1 MAKYCSW
8 CGEPLEPGARYC
20 AECGARVLESVRVTG
35 KGDSDPMRGLDI
47 VGGNPIPA
55 SKTTKLDLGTL
66 EALKLRD
73 SLPGDDEPTHA
84 KPSLASASAAHFGG
98 AKTTSLEIPEVVEAP
113 EIIAVPEVGD
123 ACGPAAD
130 RGASGAFEK
139 VSNHDAE
146 ARSAATEQ
154 AGPADAADS
163 FNADEEVE
171 TEASSKASEVDV
183 TDATDASESEEACK
197 SEEALAD
204 EAIEVAEDDEPS
216 DALRAE
222 VAGGEVDAETLKD
235 DATAEGVVHG
245 ESGDASGEQPA
256 CGTDSERDHAEGEV
270 DAEADAAKVAEADAA
285 DPAEADAAEPAEAD
299 ASKPAPSSEGPSDA
313 APKPAAVFDF
323 DDEHEAVP
331 VIPREAQ
338 AAAAKPGPISFD
350 GTDTLVLPSDAQ
362 PKHFG
367 LDRPDLRERKRKRI
381 FIALCCVIAVL
392 VIAACVLAYVR
403 FGGQAGQESCPAT
416 GPKRSSRPR
425 RPPPRKARN
434 PETKADDD
442 AAKASAE
449 AEALAREQSTPT
461 EEQIFQTL
469 SSEYSAL
476 DGYSNRIVSCVDDF
490 NSWYIARDMNK
501 RQASQATAE
510 KVKSDLEAAKAEI
523 ENLKVSN
530 SSPYA
535 ADVANLIELYDC
547 QIGRIT
553 SLTDAWAV
561 SVQYEVPSEHQDE
574 ILAALSANYVSG
586 NNPYLERYDELYP
599 SSKPVLK

>member
-73 SLPGDDEPTHA
+73 NLPGDDEPTHA

-123 ACGPAAD
+123 VCGPAAD

-139 VSNHDAE
+139 VSDHGAE

-154 AGPADAADS
+154 AGSADAADS
-163 FNADEEVE
+163 FDADEEVE
-171 TEASSKASEVDV
+171 TEASSEASEVDAA
-183 TDATDASESEEACK
+183 DATDASESEEARK
-197 SEEALAD
+197 SEEALVD
-204 EAIEVAEDDEPS
+204 EAIEAAEDDEPS

-235 DATAEGVVHG
+235 DAAAEGVVHG
-245 ESGDASGEQPA
+245 ESDDASDEQPA

-270 DAEADAAKVAEADAA
+270 DAEADAA
-285 DPAEADAAEPAEAD
+285 EPAEAD
-299 ASKPAPSSEGPSDA
+299 ASKPAPSSGGPSDA

-392 VIAACVLAYVR
+392 VIAACVLVYVR
-403 FGGQAGQESCPAT
+403 FGGQAGQDASQRQSQTQQEAPAA
-416 GPKRSSRPR
+416 SSEEGE
-425 RPPPRKARN
+425 K

-535 ADVANLIELYDC
+535 TDAANLIELYDC

>member
-73 SLPGDDEPTHA
+73 NLPGDDEPTHA

-113 EIIAVPEVGD
+113 EIIAVPEVGG
-123 ACGPAAD
+123 ACGLAAD
-130 RGASGAFEK
+130 RDASGTFEN

-146 ARSAATEQ
+146 AHSAATGQ
-154 AGPADAADS
+154 AGSVDAADS
-163 FNADEEVE
+163 FDADEEVE
-171 TEASSKASEVDV
+171 TEASSEASEVDAA
-183 TDATDASESEEACK
+183 DATDASESEEACK

-235 DATAEGVVHG
+235 DAATEGVEHG
-245 ESGDASGEQPA
+245 ESDDASGEQPA
-256 CGTDSERDHAEGEV
+256 CDTASERDHVEGEV
-270 DAEADAAKVAEADAA
+270 D
-285 DPAEADAAEPAEAD
+285 AEADAAEPAEAD
-299 ASKPAPSSEGPSDA
+299 ASKPAPSSEEPSDA
-313 APKPAAVFDF
+313 VPKPAAVFDF

-338 AAAAKPGPISFD
+338 AAAAKSGPISFD

-362 PKHFG
+362 PKHYG
-367 LDRPDLRERKRKRI
+367 LDRPDLKARKRKRI

-403 FGGQAGQESCPAT
+403 FGGQAGQDASQQQPQTQREAPAA
-416 GPKRSSRPR
+416 SSEEGE
-425 RPPPRKARN
+425 K

-523 ENLKVSN
+523 ENLKVSS

-535 ADVANLIELYDC
+535 ADAANLIELYDC

-574 ILAALSANYVSG
+574 ILAALSANYVGG

>member
-73 SLPGDDEPTHA
+73 NLPGDDEPTHA

-98 AKTTSLEIPEVVEAP
+98 AKTTSLEIPEVVEAL

-130 RGASGAFEK
+130 RGASGAFEN
-139 VSNHDAE
+139 VSDHDAE
-146 ARSAATEQ
+146 ARSAAAGQ
-154 AGPADAADS
+154 AGSADAADS

-171 TEASSKASEVDV
+171 TEASSEASEVDA
-183 TDATDASESEEACK
+183 TDATDASEFEEACK

-216 DALRAE
+216 DVLRAE
-222 VAGGEVDAETLKD
+222 VAGGEADAETLED
-235 DATAEGVVHG
+235 DAAVEGVEHG
-245 ESGDASGEQPA
+245 ESDDASGEQPA

-285 DPAEADAAEPAEAD
+285 EPAEAD
-299 ASKPAPSSEGPSDA
+299 ASKPAPSSEGPSDV
-313 APKPAAVFDF
+313 APKPTAVFDF

-403 FGGQAGQESCPAT
+403 FGGQAGQGASQQQSQTQQEAPAA
-416 GPKRSSRPR
+416 SSEEGE
-425 RPPPRKARN
+425 K
-434 PETKADDD
+434 PETKAGDD
-442 AAKASAE
+442 AAKASAD

-535 ADVANLIELYDC
+535 ADAANLIELYDC

-574 ILAALSANYVSG
+574 ILAALSANYVGG

>member
-73 SLPGDDEPTHA
+73 NLPGDDEPAHA
-84 KPSLASASAAHFGG
+84 KPSLASAPAAHFDG

-123 ACGPAAD
+123 VCGPAAD

-139 VSNHDAE
+139 ASDHDAE
-146 ARSAATEQ
+146 ARFAATEQ
-154 AGPADAADS
+154 AGSADAADS
-163 FNADEEVE
+163 FDADEEVE
-171 TEASSKASEVDV
+171 TEASSEASEVDAA
-183 TDATDASESEEACK
+183 DATDASESEEACK

-222 VAGGEVDAETLKD
+222 VAGGEADAETLKD
-235 DATAEGVVHG
+235 DALSEGVVHG
-245 ESGDASGEQPA
+245 ESDDASGEQPA

-270 DAEADAAKVAEADAA
+270 DAEADAA
-285 DPAEADAAEPAEAD
+285 EPVDAD
-299 ASKPAPSSEGPSDA
+299 ASKPAPSSEEPSDA
-313 APKPAAVFDF
+313 APKPAVVFDF

-367 LDRPDLRERKRKRI
+367 LDRPDLKARKRKRI

-403 FGGQAGQESCPAT
+403 FGGQAGQDASQQQSQTQQEAPAA
-416 GPKRSSRPR
+416 SSEENE
-425 RPPPRKARN
+425 K

-449 AEALAREQSTPT
+449 ALAREQSTPS

-535 ADVANLIELYDC
+535 ADAANLIELYDC

-574 ILAALSANYVSG
+574 ILAALSANYVGG

>member
-73 SLPGDDEPTHA
+73 NLPGDDEPTHA

-146 ARSAATEQ
+146 ARSEATGQ
-154 AGPADAADS
+154 AGSADAADS
-163 FNADEEVE
+163 FDADEEVE
-171 TEASSKASEVDV
+171 TEASSEASEVDAA
-183 TDATDASESEEACK
+183 DATDVSESEEACK
-197 SEEALAD
+197 SEEALVD
-204 EAIEVAEDDEPS
+204 GAIEVAEDDEPS

-222 VAGGEVDAETLKD
+222 VAGGEADAETLKD
-235 DATAEGVVHG
+235 DAAAEGVVHG
-245 ESGDASGEQPA
+245 ESDDASGEQPA

-270 DAEADAAKVAEADAA
+270 DV
-285 DPAEADAAEPAEAD
+285 EADAAEPAEVD
-299 ASKPAPSSEGPSDA
+299 ASKPAPSSEESSDA
-313 APKPAAVFDF
+313 TPKPAAVFDF

-392 VIAACVLAYVR
+392 VIAACVLAYAR
-403 FGGQAGQESCPAT
+403 FGGQAGQDASQRQAQTQQQAPAA
-416 GPKRSSRPR
+416 SS
-425 RPPPRKARN
+425 KEN
-434 PETKADDD
+434 EKPETKADDD

-449 AEALAREQSTPT
+449 AEALAREQSTPS

-530 SSPYA
+530 GSPYA
-535 ADVANLIELYDC
+535 ADAANLIELYDC

-574 ILAALSANYVSG
+574 ILAALSAKYVGG

>member
-73 SLPGDDEPTHA
+73 NLPGDDEPTHA

-98 AKTTSLEIPEVVEAP
+98 AKTTSLGIPEVVEAP

-123 ACGPAAD
+123 VCVPAAD

-139 VSNHDAE
+139 VSDHDAE

-154 AGPADAADS
+154 AGSADAADS
-163 FNADEEVE
+163 FDADEEVE
-171 TEASSKASEVDV
+171 TEASSEASEVDA
-183 TDATDASESEEACK
+183 TDATDASESEEACE
-197 SEEALAD
+197 SEEAFAD

-216 DALRAE
+216 DVLRAE
-222 VAGGEVDAETLKD
+222 AAGGEADAETLKD
-235 DATAEGVVHG
+235 DAAAEGVEHG
-245 ESGDASGEQPA
+245 ESDDASGEQPA

-270 DAEADAAKVAEADAA
+270 DVEADAAKVAEADAA
-285 DPAEADAAEPAEAD
+285 EPAEVD
-299 ASKPAPSSEGPSDA
+299 ASKPAPSGEGPSDA

-381 FIALCCVIAVL
+381 FIALCCVIAAL
-392 VIAACVLAYVR
+392 VIAACALAYVR
-403 FGGQAGQESCPAT
+403 FGGQSGQESAQQQVQTQQQAPAA
-416 GPKRSSRPR
+416 SSEENE
-425 RPPPRKARN
+425 K

-535 ADVANLIELYDC
+535 ADAANLIELYDC

-574 ILAALSANYVSG
+574 ILAALSANYVGG

>member
-35 KGDSDPMRGLDI
+35 KGDSDTMRGLDI

-55 SKTTKLDLGTL
+55 SKTTKLDFGTL

-73 SLPGDDEPTHA
+73 NLPGDDEPTHA

-154 AGPADAADS
+154 AGSADAADS
-163 FNADEEVE
+163 FDADEEVE
-171 TEASSKASEVDV
+171 TEASSEVSEVYAI
-183 TDATDASESEEACK
+183 DATDASESEEACK
-197 SEEALAD
+197 SEEALVD

-222 VAGGEVDAETLKD
+222 AAGGEVDAETLRD
-235 DATAEGVVHG
+235 DAATEGVVHG
-245 ESGDASGEQPA
+245 ESDDASGERPA
-256 CGTDSERDHAEGEV
+256 CGTDSERGHAEGEV
-270 DAEADAAKVAEADAA
+270 DVEADAAKV
-285 DPAEADAAEPAEAD
+285 AEADAAEPAEAD

-403 FGGQAGQESCPAT
+403 FGGQAGQDASQWQSQTQQEAPAA
-416 GPKRSSRPR
+416 SSEEGE
-425 RPPPRKARN
+425 KS
-434 PETKADDD
+434 ETKAGDD
-442 AAKASAE
+442 AANASAE

-535 ADVANLIELYDC
+535 ADAANLIELYDC

-574 ILAALSANYVSG
+574 ILAALSANYVGG

>member
-84 KPSLASASAAHFGG
+84 KPSLTSASAAHFGG

-123 ACGPAAD
+123 VCGPAVD

-139 VSNHDAE
+139 ASDHGAE

-154 AGPADAADS
+154 AGSADAADS
-163 FNADEEVE
+163 FDADEEVE

-197 SEEALAD
+197 SEEALVD

-216 DALRAE
+216 DALRTEA
-222 VAGGEVDAETLKD
+222 AGGEVDAETLKD
-235 DATAEGVVHG
+235 DAATEGVVHG
-245 ESGDASGEQPA
+245 ESDDASGEQPA
-256 CGTDSERDHAEGEV
+256 CGIDSERDHAEGEV
-270 DAEADAAKVAEADAA
+270 DV
-285 DPAEADAAEPAEAD
+285 EADAAEPAEAA

-367 LDRPDLRERKRKRI
+367 LDRPDLKARKRKRI

-403 FGGQAGQESCPAT
+403 FGGQASQDASQQQPQTQQETPAA
-416 GPKRSSRPR
+416 SSEEGE
-425 RPPPRKARN
+425 K
-434 PETKADDD
+434 PETKAGDE

-523 ENLKVSN
+523 ENLKVSS

-535 ADVANLIELYDC
+535 ADAANLIELYDC

>member
-35 KGDSDPMRGLDI
+35 KGDGDPMRGLDI

-139 VSNHDAE
+139 VSDHDAE

-154 AGPADAADS
+154 AGSADAADS
-163 FNADEEVE
+163 FDADEEVE
-171 TEASSKASEVDV
+171 TEASSEASEVDA

-222 VAGGEVDAETLKD
+222 VAGGEADAETLKD
-235 DATAEGVVHG
+235 DALNEGVEHG
-245 ESGDASGEQPA
+245 ESDDASGEQPA

-270 DAEADAAKVAEADAA
+270 DAEADAA
-285 DPAEADAAEPAEAD
+285 EPAEVD
-299 ASKPAPSSEGPSDA
+299 ASKPAPSSEEPSDA

-381 FIALCCVIAVL
+381 FIALCCVIAAL
-392 VIAACVLAYVR
+392 VIAACVLVYVR
-403 FGGQAGQESCPAT
+403 FGGQAGQDASQQQSQTQQEAPAA
-416 GPKRSSRPR
+416 SSEEGE
-425 RPPPRKARN
+425 KS
-434 PETKADDD
+434 ETKADDD

-449 AEALAREQSTPT
+449 AEALAREQSTPS

-523 ENLKVSN
+523 ESLKVSN

-535 ADVANLIELYDC
+535 TDAANLIELYDC

-574 ILAALSANYVSG
+574 ILAALSANYVGG

>member
-73 SLPGDDEPTHA
+73 NLPGDDEPAHA

-130 RGASGAFEK
+130 RGASGAFEN
-139 VSNHDAE
+139 VSDHDAE
-146 ARSAATEQ
+146 ARSAATGQ
-154 AGPADAADS
+154 AGSADAADS
-163 FNADEEVE
+163 FDADEEVE
-171 TEASSKASEVDV
+171 TEASSEASEVDAA
-183 TDATDASESEEACK
+183 DAIDAPESEEVCK

-204 EAIEVAEDDEPS
+204 GAIEVAEDDESS

-222 VAGGEVDAETLKD
+222 VAGGEADAETLKD
-235 DATAEGVVHG
+235 DALTEGVEHG
-245 ESGDASGEQPA
+245 ESDDASGEQPA

-270 DAEADAAKVAEADAA
+270 DAEADAA
-285 DPAEADAAEPAEAD
+285 EPAEAD
-299 ASKPAPSSEGPSDA
+299 ASKPAPSSEEPSDA
-313 APKPAAVFDF
+313 APKPVAVFDF

-350 GTDTLVLPSDAQ
+350 GTDTLVLPSDVQ

-367 LDRPDLRERKRKRI
+367 LDRPDLKARKRKRI

-403 FGGQAGQESCPAT
+403 FGGQAGQDASQQQPQTQQQAPAA
-416 GPKRSSRPR
+416 SSEENE
-425 RPPPRKARN
+425 K
-434 PETKADDD
+434 PETKAGDD

-535 ADVANLIELYDC
+535 ADAANLIELYDC

-574 ILAALSANYVSG
+574 ILAALSANYVGG

-599 SSKPVLK
+599 SSRPVLK

>member
-55 SKTTKLDLGTL
+55 SKTTKLDLGIL

-73 SLPGDDEPTHA
+73 NLPGDDEPTHA

-98 AKTTSLEIPEVVEAP
+98 AKMTSLEIPEVVEAP
-113 EIIAVPEVGD
+113 EIIAVPEVGG
-123 ACGPAAD
+123 ACGLAAD
-130 RGASGAFEK
+130 RDASGTFEN
-139 VSNHDAE
+139 VSDHDAE
-146 ARSAATEQ
+146 ARSAATGQ
-154 AGPADAADS
+154 AGSVDAADS
-163 FNADEEVE
+163 FDADEEVE
-171 TEASSKASEVDV
+171 TEASSEASDVDAA
-183 TDATDASESEEACK
+183 DATDASESEEACK

-235 DATAEGVVHG
+235 DAATEGVEHG
-245 ESGDASGEQPA
+245 ESDDASGEQPA
-256 CGTDSERDHAEGEV
+256 CDTDSERDHVEGEV
-270 DAEADAAKVAEADAA
+270 D
-285 DPAEADAAEPAEAD
+285 AEADAAEPAEAD
-299 ASKPAPSSEGPSDA
+299 ASKPAPSSEEPSDA
-313 APKPAAVFDF
+313 APKPVAVFDF

-403 FGGQAGQESCPAT
+403 FGGQAGQDASQQQPQTQQEAPAA
-416 GPKRSSRPR
+416 SSEEGE
-425 RPPPRKARN
+425 K

-523 ENLKVSN
+523 ENLKVSS

-535 ADVANLIELYDC
+535 ADAANLIELYDC

-574 ILAALSANYVSG
+574 ILAALSANYVGG

>member
-73 SLPGDDEPTHA
+73 NLPGDDEPTHA
-84 KPSLASASAAHFGG
+84 EPSLASASAAHFGG

-123 ACGPAAD
+123 VCGPAAD

-139 VSNHDAE
+139 VSDRDAE

-154 AGPADAADS
+154 AGSADAADS
-163 FNADEEVE
+163 FDADEEVE
-171 TEASSKASEVDV
+171 TEASSEVSEVDAA
-183 TDATDASESEEACK
+183 DATDASESEEACK

-216 DALRAE
+216 DALRVE
-222 VAGGEVDAETLKD
+222 VAGGEADAETLKD
-235 DATAEGVVHG
+235 DATAEGVEHG
-245 ESGDASGEQPA
+245 ESDDASGEQPA
-256 CGTDSERDHAEGEV
+256 CGTDYERDHAEGEV
-270 DAEADAAKVAEADAA
+270 D
-285 DPAEADAAEPAEAD
+285 AEADAAEPAEAD

-381 FIALCCVIAVL
+381 FIALCCVIAIL

-403 FGGQAGQESCPAT
+403 FGGQAGQDASQRQSQTQQQAPAA
-416 GPKRSSRPR
+416 SSEENE
-425 RPPPRKARN
+425 K
-434 PETKADDD
+434 PETKAGDD

-535 ADVANLIELYDC
+535 ADAANLIELYDC

-586 NNPYLERYDELYP
+586 NNPYLERYDELYS

>member
-139 VSNHDAE
+139 VSDHDAE
-146 ARSAATEQ
+146 ARFAATEQ
-154 AGPADAADS
+154 AGSADAADS
-163 FNADEEVE
+163 FDADEEVE
-171 TEASSKASEVDV
+171 TEASSEASEVDA
-183 TDATDASESEEACK
+183 TDATDASEFEEACK

-216 DALRAE
+216 DVLRAE
-222 VAGGEVDAETLKD
+222 VAGGEADAETLED
-235 DATAEGVVHG
+235 DAAVEGVEHG
-245 ESGDASGEQPA
+245 ESDDASGEQPA

-285 DPAEADAAEPAEAD
+285 EPAEAN
-299 ASKPAPSSEGPSDA
+299 ASKSAPSSEEPSDA

-331 VIPREAQ
+331 VIPRDAQ

-381 FIALCCVIAVL
+381 FIALCCVITVL

-403 FGGQAGQESCPAT
+403 FGGQAGQDASQQQSQTQQEAPAA
-416 GPKRSSRPR
+416 SSEENEKPEI
-425 RPPPRKARN
+425 KAG
-434 PETKADDD
+434 DD
-442 AAKASAE
+442 AAKAS

-535 ADVANLIELYDC
+535 ADAANLIELYDC

-574 ILAALSANYVSG
+574 ILAALSANYVGG

>member
-73 SLPGDDEPTHA
+73 NLPGDDEPTHA

-139 VSNHDAE
+139 VSDHDAE
-146 ARSAATEQ
+146 ARFAATEQ
-154 AGPADAADS
+154 AGSADAADS
-163 FNADEEVE
+163 FDADEEVE
-171 TEASSKASEVDV
+171 TEASSEVSEVDAA
-183 TDATDASESEEACK
+183 DATDAPESEEACK
-197 SEEALAD
+197 SKEALAD

-222 VAGGEVDAETLKD
+222 VAGGEADAETLKD
-235 DATAEGVVHG
+235 DAAAESVVHG
-245 ESGDASGEQPA
+245 ESDDASGEQPA
-256 CGTDSERDHAEGEV
+256 CGTDSERDHAEDEV
-270 DAEADAAKVAEADAA
+270 D
-285 DPAEADAAEPAEAD
+285 AEADAAEPAEAD
-299 ASKPAPSSEGPSDA
+299 ASKPAPSSEGPSDV
-313 APKPAAVFDF
+313 APKPAAVFNF

-331 VIPREAQ
+331 VIPRDAQ

-381 FIALCCVIAVL
+381 FIVLCCVIAVL

-403 FGGQAGQESCPAT
+403 FGGQAGQNASQQQSQTLHEAPAA
-416 GPKRSSRPR
+416 SSSEENE
-425 RPPPRKARN
+425 K

-535 ADVANLIELYDC
+535 ADAANLIELYDC

-574 ILAALSANYVSG
+574 ILAALSANYVGG

>member
-73 SLPGDDEPTHA
+73 NLPGDDEPTHA

-113 EIIAVPEVGD
+113 EIIAVPEVGG

-130 RGASGAFEK
+130 RGASGAFEN
-139 VSNHDAE
+139 VSGHDAE

-154 AGPADAADS
+154 AGSADAADS
-163 FNADEEVE
+163 FDADEGVE
-171 TEASSKASEVDV
+171 TEASSEVSEVDAA
-183 TDATDASESEEACK
+183 DAIDVSESEEARK
-197 SEEALAD
+197 PEEALAD

-222 VAGGEVDAETLKD
+222 VAGGEADVEMLKGDA
-235 DATAEGVVHG
+235 AAEGVEPA
-245 ESGDASGEQPA
+245 ESGDASDEQPA
-256 CGTDSERDHAEGEV
+256 CGTDSECDYTEGEV
-270 DAEADAAKVAEADAA
+270 DAEADAAE
-285 DPAEADAAEPAEAD
+285 PAEAVAEAD
-299 ASKPAPSSEGPSDA
+299 ASKPAPSSEEPSNA

-338 AAAAKPGPISFD
+338 AAAAKPAPISFD

-403 FGGQAGQESCPAT
+403 FGGQAGQDASQQQSQTQQEAPAA
-416 GPKRSSRPR
+416 SSEENE
-425 RPPPRKARN
+425 K

-535 ADVANLIELYDC
+535 ADAANLIELYDC

-574 ILAALSANYVSG
+574 ILAALSANYVGG
-586 NNPYLERYDELYP
+586 NNPYIERYDELYP

>member
-73 SLPGDDEPTHA
+73 NLPGDDEPAHA

-139 VSNHDAE
+139 VSDHDAE

-154 AGPADAADS
+154 AGSADAADS
-163 FNADEEVE
+163 FDADEEVE
-171 TEASSKASEVDV
+171 TEASFEASEVDAA
-183 TDATDASESEEACK
+183 DATDASEFEEACK

-216 DALRAE
+216 DTLRAE
-222 VAGGEVDAETLKD
+222 VAGGEADAETLKD
-235 DATAEGVVHG
+235 DALNEGVEHG
-245 ESGDASGEQPA
+245 ESDDASGEQPA
-256 CGTDSERDHAEGEV
+256 CGTDSERDHTEGEV
-270 DAEADAAKVAEADAA
+270 DV
-285 DPAEADAAEPAEAD
+285 EADAAEPAEAD

-367 LDRPDLRERKRKRI
+367 LDRPDLKARKRKRI

-403 FGGQAGQESCPAT
+403 FGGQAGQGASQQQSQTQQEAPAA
-416 GPKRSSRPR
+416 SSEEGE
-425 RPPPRKARN
+425 K
-434 PETKADDD
+434 PETKAGDD

-523 ENLKVSN
+523 ENLKVSSN
-530 SSPYA
+530 SPYA
-535 ADVANLIELYDC
+535 ADAANLIELYDC

-574 ILAALSANYVSG
+574 ILAALSANYVGG

>member
-55 SKTTKLDLGTL
+55 SKTTKLDFGTL

-73 SLPGDDEPTHA
+73 NLPGDDEPTHA

-154 AGPADAADS
+154 AGSADAADS
-163 FNADEEVE
+163 FDADEEVE
-171 TEASSKASEVDV
+171 TEASSEVSEVYAI
-183 TDATDASESEEACK
+183 DATDASESEEACK
-197 SEEALAD
+197 SEEALVD

-222 VAGGEVDAETLKD
+222 AVGGEVDAETLKD
-235 DATAEGVVHG
+235 DAATEGVVHG
-245 ESGDASGEQPA
+245 ESDDASGEQPA

-270 DAEADAAKVAEADAA
+270 D
-285 DPAEADAAEPAEAD
+285 AEADAAEPAEAD

-331 VIPREAQ
+331 VIPRDAQ

-392 VIAACVLAYVR
+392 VIVACVLAYVR
-403 FGGQAGQESCPAT
+403 FGGQAGQDASQWQSQTQQEAPAA
-416 GPKRSSRPR
+416 SSEEGD
-425 RPPPRKARN
+425 KS
-434 PETKADDD
+434 ETKADDD

-449 AEALAREQSTPT
+449 AEALAREKSTPT

-535 ADVANLIELYDC
+535 ADAANLIELYDC

>member
-20 AECGARVLESVRVTG
+20 AECGARVLESARVTG

-154 AGPADAADS
+154 AGSADAADS
-163 FNADEEVE
+163 FDADEEVE
-171 TEASSKASEVDV
+171 TEASSETSEVDA
-183 TDATDASESEEACK
+183 TDATDASESEEACE

-222 VAGGEVDAETLKD
+222 AAGGEADAETLKD
-235 DATAEGVVHG
+235 DAAAESVVHG
-245 ESGDASGEQPA
+245 ESDDASGEQPA
-256 CGTDSERDHAEGEV
+256 CGTDSECDHAEGEV

-285 DPAEADAAEPAEAD
+285 EPAEAD
-299 ASKPAPSSEGPSDA
+299 ASKPAPSSEEPSDA
-313 APKPAAVFDF
+313 APKPAAIFDF

-403 FGGQAGQESCPAT
+403 FGGQAGQGASQQQSQTQQEAPAA
-416 GPKRSSRPR
+416 SSEEGE
-425 RPPPRKARN
+425 K
-434 PETKADDD
+434 PETKAGDD
-442 AAKASAE
+442 AAKTSAE

-535 ADVANLIELYDC
+535 ADAANLIELYDC

-574 ILAALSANYVSG
+574 ILAALSANYVGG

>member
-73 SLPGDDEPTHA
+73 SLPGDDEPAHA

-139 VSNHDAE
+139 VSDHDAE

-154 AGPADAADS
+154 AGSADAADS
-163 FNADEEVE
+163 FDADEEVE
-171 TEASSKASEVDV
+171 IEASSEASEVDAA
-183 TDATDASESEEACK
+183 DATDASESEEACK

-222 VAGGEVDAETLKD
+222 AAGGEVDAETLKD
-235 DATAEGVVHG
+235 DAATEGVVHG
-245 ESGDASGEQPA
+245 ESDDASGEQPA

-285 DPAEADAAEPAEAD
+285 EPAEAD
-299 ASKPAPSSEGPSDA
+299 ASKPAPSSEEPSDA
-313 APKPAAVFDF
+313 VPKPAAVFDF

-403 FGGQAGQESCPAT
+403 FGGQAGQESAQQQVQTQQQAPAA
-416 GPKRSSRPR
+416 SSEENE
-425 RPPPRKARN
+425 K
-434 PETKADDD
+434 PETKAGDD

-510 KVKSDLEAAKAEI
+510 KVKSDLEAAKVEI

-535 ADVANLIELYDC
+535 ADAANLIELYDC

>member
-73 SLPGDDEPTHA
+73 NMPGDDDPTHA
-84 KPSLASASAAHFGG
+84 KPSLASASVAHFGG

-123 ACGPAAD
+123 VSAPAVD
-130 RGASGAFEK
+130 RGGSSAFEN
-139 VSNHDAE
+139 VCAHDAE
-146 ARSAATEQ
+146 ARSAAAAEQ
-154 AGPADAADS
+154 AGSADAANASDVDGGTATEVSSEAPEADAADVLD
-163 FNADEEVE
+163 AAEAIEAEE
-171 TEASSKASEVDV
+171 AH
-183 TDATDASESEEACK
+183 ESEG
-197 SEEALAD
+197 SLAD
-204 EAIEVAEDDEPS
+204 ETVANAEDNDLSGAFNAESAGDGADVETPEGDAAVEEAEPVGS
-216 DALRAE
+216 D
-222 VAGGEVDAETLKD
+222 
-235 DATAEGVVHG
+235 
-245 ESGDASGEQPA
+245 DASGEQPA
-256 CGTDSERDHAEGEV
+256 RGTDSECDHAEGEV
-270 DAEADAAKVAEADAA
+270 DAEV
-285 DPAEADAAEPAEAD
+285 DAAEPVEAEGDVD
-299 ASKPAPSSEGPSDA
+299 ASKPASSGEELSGTT
-313 APKPAAVFDF
+313 PKPTAVFDF

-403 FGGQAGQESCPAT
+403 FGGQAGQDASQQQPQTQQEAPAA
-416 GPKRSSRPR
+416 SSEEGE
-425 RPPPRKARN
+425 K

-523 ENLKVSN
+523 ENLKVSS

-535 ADVANLIELYDC
+535 ADAANLIELYDC

-574 ILAALSANYVSG
+574 ILAALSANYVGG

>member
-73 SLPGDDEPTHA
+73 SLPGDDEPTQA
-84 KPSLASASAAHFGG
+84 KPSAASAVAAHFGG

-123 ACGPAAD
+123 ACGLTAD
-130 RGASGAFEK
+130 CDVSDAFKGASVHG
-139 VSNHDAE
+139 AE
-146 ARSAATEQ
+146 AHSAAAEQ
-154 AGPADAADS
+154 AGSADAADAS
-163 FNADEEVE
+163 DADEEVE
-171 TEASSKASEVDV
+171 TVASSEALENDAA
-183 TDATDASESEEACK
+183 DATCASESEEACK
-197 SEEALAD
+197 SEEALAA
-204 EAIEVAEDDEPS
+204 EAIEAAEGYEPS
-216 DALRAE
+216 DAGDAE
-222 VAGGEVDAETLKD
+222 AAGGKADVETPSDAAAEDAEP
-235 DATAEGVVHG
+235 AE
-245 ESGDASGEQPA
+245 SDDASGAQPA
-256 CGTDSERDHAEGEV
+256 CDADSECDDAEGEV
-270 DAEADAAKVAEADAA
+270 GAEVDGAKLAEADAEAGASEFT
-285 DPAEADAAEPAEAD
+285 PAGEE
-299 ASKPAPSSEGPSDA
+299 PSSA

-323 DDEHEAVP
+323 DDEHEVVP

-367 LDRPDLRERKRKRI
+367 LDRPDLKERKRKRI
-381 FIALCCVIAVL
+381 FIVLCCVIAVL

-403 FGGQAGQESCPAT
+403 FGRQTGQGGDQQQPQAQQQAPAASSEESE
-416 GPKRSSRPR
+416 K
-425 RPPPRKARN
+425 
-434 PETKADDD
+434 PEAKTDDE

-476 DGYSNRIVSCVDDF
+476 DSYSNRIVSCVDDF

-523 ENLKVSN
+523 ESLKISN

-535 ADVANLIELYDC
+535 TDAANLIELYDC

-574 ILAALSANYVSG
+574 ILAALSANYVGG

>member
-73 SLPGDDEPTHA
+73 SLPGDDEPTQA
-84 KPSLASASAAHFGG
+84 KPSAASAAAAHFGG
-98 AKTTSLEIPEVVEAP
+98 AKTTSLEIPEIVEAP
-113 EIIAVPEVGD
+113 EIIAVPEVED
-123 ACGPAAD
+123 ACGLAAD
-130 RGASGAFEK
+130 RGASGAFK
-139 VSNHDAE
+139 GASAHGAE
-146 ARSAATEQ
+146 AHSASAEQ
-154 AGPADAADS
+154 ADFADVADAAE
-163 FNADEEVE
+163 ADEEVE
-171 TEASSKASEVDV
+171 TEAPSEALEN
-183 TDATDASESEEACK
+183 DAADAIDASESEGACK
-197 SEEALAD
+197 SEEALAA
-204 EAIEVAEDDEPS
+204 EAIEAVEGDDPS
-216 DALRAE
+216 DAGDAE
-222 VAGGEVDAETLKD
+222 AAGGEAGAETPKVDAAAEGAEPVESD
-235 DATAEGVVHG
+235 DAFGG
-245 ESGDASGEQPA
+245 QPA
-256 CGTDSERDHAEGEV
+256 RDADSECDDAEGEA
-270 DAEADAAKVAEADAA
+270 DTEADGAKLAEAE
-285 DPAEADAAEPAEAD
+285 AEAD
-299 ASKPAPSSEGPSDA
+299 ASESAPSGEEPSNA

-367 LDRPDLRERKRKRI
+367 LDRPDLQERKRKCI

-403 FGGQAGQESCPAT
+403 FGGQTGQEGDQQQPQAQQQAPAA
-416 GPKRSSRPR
+416 SSEESE
-425 RPPPRKARN
+425 K
-434 PETKADDD
+434 PEAKADDET
-442 AAKASAE
+442 AKASAE

-510 KVKSDLEAAKAEI
+510 KVKSDLEAAKVEI
-523 ENLKVSN
+523 ESLKISS

-535 ADVANLIELYDC
+535 TDAANLIELYDC

-574 ILAALSANYVSG
+574 ILAALSANYVGG

>member
-73 SLPGDDEPTHA
+73 SLPGDDEPTQA
-84 KPSLASASAAHFGG
+84 KSSAASAAAAHFGG

-123 ACGPAAD
+123 ACGLAAD
-130 RGASGAFEK
+130 CGVSGAFK
-139 VSNHDAE
+139 GVSAHGTE
-146 ARSAATEQ
+146 VHSAAAEQ
-154 AGPADAADS
+154 AGSADAVDAS
-163 FNADEEVE
+163 EADEEVE
-171 TEASSKASEVDV
+171 TEASSEALENDAA
-183 TDATDASESEEACK
+183 DATDASEPEEACK
-197 SEEALAD
+197 SEEALAA
-204 EAIEVAEDDEPS
+204 EAIEAAEGDEPS
-216 DALRAE
+216 DAGDAE
-222 VAGGEVDAETLKD
+222 AAGGEAGAETPKG
-235 DATAEGVVHG
+235 DAAAEGA
-245 ESGDASGEQPA
+245 ESAESDDASGGQPA
-256 CGTDSERDHAEGEV
+256 RGTDSERDDAEGEA
-270 DAEADAAKVAEADAA
+270 DTEADGAKLAEAEAKAY
-285 DPAEADAAEPAEAD
+285 AD
-299 ASKPAPSSEGPSDA
+299 ASESAPAGEEPSNA

-367 LDRPDLRERKRKRI
+367 LDRPDLQERKRKRI

-403 FGGQAGQESCPAT
+403 FGGQTGQEGAQQQPQAQQQAPAA
-416 GPKRSSRPR
+416 SSEESE
-425 RPPPRKARN
+425 K
-434 PETKADDD
+434 PEAKADDE

-523 ENLKVSN
+523 ESLKISN

-535 ADVANLIELYDC
+535 TDAANLIELYDC

-574 ILAALSANYVSG
+574 ILAALSANYVGG

>member
-35 KGDSDPMRGLDI
+35 KGDGDPMRGLDI

-139 VSNHDAE
+139 VSDHDAE
-146 ARSAATEQ
+146 ARFAATEQ
-154 AGPADAADS
+154 AGSADAADS
-163 FNADEEVE
+163 FDADEEVE
-171 TEASSKASEVDV
+171 TEASSEASEVDA

-222 VAGGEVDAETLKD
+222 VAGGEADAETLKD
-235 DATAEGVVHG
+235 DALNEGVEHG
-245 ESGDASGEQPA
+245 ESDDASGEQPA
-256 CGTDSERDHAEGEV
+256 CGTDSERDHTEGEV
-270 DAEADAAKVAEADAA
+270 DV
-285 DPAEADAAEPAEAD
+285 EADAAEPAEAD
-299 ASKPAPSSEGPSDA
+299 ASKPVPSSEGSSDA

-403 FGGQAGQESCPAT
+403 FGGQAGQDASQQQSQTQQEAPAA
-416 GPKRSSRPR
+416 SSEEGE
-425 RPPPRKARN
+425 KS
-434 PETKADDD
+434 ETKADDD

-449 AEALAREQSTPT
+449 AEALAREQSTPS

-523 ENLKVSN
+523 ESLKVSN

-535 ADVANLIELYDC
+535 ADAANLIELYDC

-574 ILAALSANYVSG
+574 ILAALSANYVGG

>member
-113 EIIAVPEVGD
+113 EIIAVPEVGG

-130 RGASGAFEK
+130 RGASGAFEN
-139 VSNHDAE
+139 VSGHDAE

-154 AGPADAADS
+154 AGSADAAELID
-163 FNADEEVE
+163 ADEEVE
-171 TEASSKASEVDV
+171 TEASSEVSEVDAA
-183 TDATDASESEEACK
+183 DAIDASESEEARK
-197 SEEALAD
+197 PEEALAG

-222 VAGGEVDAETLKD
+222 VAGGEADAETLKD
-235 DATAEGVVHG
+235 DAAAEGVEHG
-245 ESGDASGEQPA
+245 ESDDASGEQPA
-256 CGTDSERDHAEGEV
+256 CGTDSECDHAEGEV
-270 DAEADAAKVAEADAA
+270 DAEADAAE
-285 DPAEADAAEPAEAD
+285 PAEADAEAD
-299 ASKPAPSSEGPSDA
+299 ASKPAPSSEEPSDA

-338 AAAAKPGPISFD
+338 AAGAKPGPISFD

-367 LDRPDLRERKRKRI
+367 LDRPDLRERKRKCI

-403 FGGQAGQESCPAT
+403 FGGQAGQDASQRQPQTQQEAPAA
-416 GPKRSSRPR
+416 SSEEGE
-425 RPPPRKARN
+425 K
-434 PETKADDD
+434 PETKVDDD

-535 ADVANLIELYDC
+535 ADAANLIELYDC

-574 ILAALSANYVSG
+574 ILAALSANYVGG
-586 NNPYLERYDELYP
+586 NNPYIERYDELYP

>member
-139 VSNHDAE
+139 VNDHDAE

-154 AGPADAADS
+154 AGSADAADS
-163 FNADEEVE
+163 FDADEEVE
-171 TEASSKASEVDV
+171 TEASFEASEVDAA
-183 TDATDASESEEACK
+183 DATDASEFEEACK

-222 VAGGEVDAETLKD
+222 VAGGEADMETLKD
-235 DATAEGVVHG
+235 DAAVEGVEHG
-245 ESGDASGEQPA
+245 ESDDASGEQSA

-285 DPAEADAAEPAEAD
+285 EPAEAD
-299 ASKPAPSSEGPSDA
+299 ASKPAPSSEEPSDA

-331 VIPREAQ
+331 VIPRDAQ

-367 LDRPDLRERKRKRI
+367 LDRPDLKERKRKRI

-403 FGGQAGQESCPAT
+403 FGGQAGQGASQQQSQTQQEASAA
-416 GPKRSSRPR
+416 SSEEGE
-425 RPPPRKARN
+425 K
-434 PETKADDD
+434 PETKAGDD

-530 SSPYA
+530 NSPYA
-535 ADVANLIELYDC
+535 ADAANLIELYDC

-574 ILAALSANYVSG
+574 ILAALSANYVGG

>member
-123 ACGPAAD
+123 ACGPVAD

-139 VSNHDAE
+139 VSDHDAE

-154 AGPADAADS
+154 AGSADAADS
-163 FNADEEVE
+163 FDADEEVE

-183 TDATDASESEEACK
+183 TDATDTSEPEEACK

-222 VAGGEVDAETLKD
+222 AAGGEVDAETLKD
-235 DATAEGVVHG
+235 DAATESVVHG
-245 ESGDASGEQPA
+245 ESDDASGEQPA

-270 DAEADAAKVAEADAA
+270 DV
-285 DPAEADAAEPAEAD
+285 EADAAEPAEAD

-403 FGGQAGQESCPAT
+403 FGGQAGQDASQQQSQTQQEAPAA
-416 GPKRSSRPR
+416 SS
-425 RPPPRKARN
+425 KEGEKS
-434 PETKADDD
+434 ETKADDD

-449 AEALAREQSTPT
+449 AEALAREKSTPT

-535 ADVANLIELYDC
+535 TDAANLIELYDC

>member
-73 SLPGDDEPTHA
+73 NLPGDDEPTHA

-139 VSNHDAE
+139 VSDHDAE

-154 AGPADAADS
+154 AGSADAADS
-163 FNADEEVE
+163 FDADEEVE
-171 TEASSKASEVDV
+171 TEASSEASEVDA
-183 TDATDASESEEACK
+183 TDATDASESEEACE
-197 SEEALAD
+197 SEEAFAD

-216 DALRAE
+216 DALRVE
-222 VAGGEVDAETLKD
+222 VAGGEADAETLKD
-235 DATAEGVVHG
+235 DALNEGVVHG
-245 ESGDASGEQPA
+245 ESDDASGEQPA
-256 CGTDSERDHAEGEV
+256 CGTDSERDHVEGEV
-270 DAEADAAKVAEADAA
+270 D
-285 DPAEADAAEPAEAD
+285 AEADAAEPAEAD
-299 ASKPAPSSEGPSDA
+299 ASKPASSSEEPSDA

-392 VIAACVLAYVR
+392 VIAACVLAYAR
-403 FGGQAGQESCPAT
+403 FGGQAGQDASQQQSQTQQEAPAA
-416 GPKRSSRPR
+416 SSEEGE
-425 RPPPRKARN
+425 K
-434 PETKADDD
+434 PETKAGDD

-523 ENLKVSN
+523 ESLKVSN
-530 SSPYA
+530 NSPYA
-535 ADVANLIELYDC
+535 ADAANLIELYDC

-574 ILAALSANYVSG
+574 ILAALSANYVGG

>member
-73 SLPGDDEPTHA
+73 NLPGDDEPTHA
-84 KPSLASASAAHFGG
+84 KPSLASASEAHFGG

-123 ACGPAAD
+123 VCGPAAD

-139 VSNHDAE
+139 VSDHDAE
-146 ARSAATEQ
+146 ARSAATGQ
-154 AGPADAADS
+154 AGSADAADS

-171 TEASSKASEVDV
+171 TEASSEASEVDAA
-183 TDATDASESEEACK
+183 DAIDAPESEEVCK

-204 EAIEVAEDDEPS
+204 EAIEVAEDNEPS

-222 VAGGEVDAETLKD
+222 VAGGEADAETLKD
-235 DATAEGVVHG
+235 DAAAEGVEHG
-245 ESGDASGEQPA
+245 ESDDASGEQPA

-270 DAEADAAKVAEADAA
+270 DAEADAA
-285 DPAEADAAEPAEAD
+285 EPAEAD
-299 ASKPAPSSEGPSDA
+299 ASKPAPSSEGSSDA

-367 LDRPDLRERKRKRI
+367 LDRPDLRGRKRKRI
-381 FIALCCVIAVL
+381 FIALCCVIAIL

-403 FGGQAGQESCPAT
+403 FGGQAGQDASQQQSQTQQEAPAA
-416 GPKRSSRPR
+416 SSEENE
-425 RPPPRKARN
+425 K
-434 PETKADDD
+434 PETKAGDD

-449 AEALAREQSTPT
+449 AEALVREQSTPT

-535 ADVANLIELYDC
+535 ADAANLIELYDC
-547 QIGRIT
+547 RIGRIT

-574 ILAALSANYVSG
+574 ILAALSANYVGG

>member
-73 SLPGDDEPTHA
+73 NLPGDDEPAHA

-98 AKTTSLEIPEVVEAP
+98 AKTTSLEIPEV
-113 EIIAVPEVGD
+113 IAVPEVGD

-130 RGASGAFEK
+130 RGASGAFEN
-139 VSNHDAE
+139 VSDHDAE
-146 ARSAATEQ
+146 ARSAATGQ
-154 AGPADAADS
+154 AGSADAADS

-171 TEASSKASEVDV
+171 TEASFGVSEIDV
-183 TDATDASESEEACK
+183 ADATDVSESEEARK

-216 DALRAE
+216 DALLAE
-222 VAGGEVDAETLKD
+222 VAGGEADAETLKD
-235 DATAEGVVHG
+235 DALTEGVEHG
-245 ESGDASGEQPA
+245 ESDDASGEQPA

-270 DAEADAAKVAEADAA
+270 DAEADAA
-285 DPAEADAAEPAEAD
+285 EPAEAD
-299 ASKPAPSSEGPSDA
+299 ASKPAPSSKEPSDA

-381 FIALCCVIAVL
+381 FIALCCLIAVL

-403 FGGQAGQESCPAT
+403 FGGQAGQDASQQQPQTQQEAPAA
-416 GPKRSSRPR
+416 SSEENE
-425 RPPPRKARN
+425 K
-434 PETKADDD
+434 PETKAGDD

-535 ADVANLIELYDC
+535 ADAANLIELYDC

-574 ILAALSANYVSG
+574 ILAALSANYVGG

>member
-73 SLPGDDEPTHA
+73 NLPGDDEPTHA
-84 KPSLASASAAHFGG
+84 EPSLASASAAHFGG

-123 ACGPAAD
+123 VCGPAVD

-139 VSNHDAE
+139 VSDHDAE

-154 AGPADAADS
+154 AGSADAADS
-163 FNADEEVE
+163 FDADEEVE

-183 TDATDASESEEACK
+183 TDATDAPESEETCK
-197 SEEALAD
+197 SEEALVD

-222 VAGGEVDAETLKD
+222 AAGGEVDAETLKD
-235 DATAEGVVHG
+235 DAATEGVVHG
-245 ESGDASGEQPA
+245 ESDDASGEQPA

-270 DAEADAAKVAEADAA
+270 DV
-285 DPAEADAAEPAEAD
+285 EADAAEPAEAD
-299 ASKPAPSSEGPSDA
+299 ASKPAPSSGGPSDA

-367 LDRPDLRERKRKRI
+367 LDRPDLRGRKRKRI
-381 FIALCCVIAVL
+381 FIALCCVIAIL

-403 FGGQAGQESCPAT
+403 FGGQAGQDASQQQSQTQQEASAA
-416 GPKRSSRPR
+416 SSEENE
-425 RPPPRKARN
+425 K
-434 PETKADDD
+434 PETKAGDD

-523 ENLKVSN
+523 ESLKVSN

-535 ADVANLIELYDC
+535 ADAANLIELYDC

-574 ILAALSANYVSG
+574 ILAALSANYVGG

>member
-73 SLPGDDEPTHA
+73 SLPGDDEPTQV
-84 KPSLASASAAHFGG
+84 KPSAASAAAAHFGG

-123 ACGPAAD
+123 ACGLAAD
-130 RGASGAFEK
+130 RGASGAFK
-139 VSNHDAE
+139 GASAHGAE
-146 ARSAATEQ
+146 AHSAAAEQ
-154 AGPADAADS
+154 TGSADVADASD
-163 FNADEEVE
+163 ADEEVE
-171 TEASSKASEVDV
+171 TGASSEALENDAA
-183 TDATDASESEEACK
+183 DATDASEPEEACK
-197 SEEALAD
+197 SEEALAA
-204 EAIEVAEDDEPS
+204 EAIEAAEGDEPS
-216 DALRAE
+216 DAGDAE
-222 VAGGEVDAETLKD
+222 AAGGEANAETPKG
-235 DATAEGVVHG
+235 DAAAEGAEPA
-245 ESGDASGEQPA
+245 ESDDASGGQPA
-256 CGTDSERDHAEGEV
+256 RGTDSECDDAEGEANSEA
-270 DAEADAAKVAEADAA
+270 DGAKLAEADA
-285 DPAEADAAEPAEAD
+285 D
-299 ASKPAPSSEGPSDA
+299 ASEFAPSSEEPSSA

-362 PKHFG
+362 PKRFG
-367 LDRPDLRERKRKRI
+367 LDRPDLQARKRKRI
-381 FIALCCVIAVL
+381 LIALCCVIAVL
-392 VIAACVLAYVR
+392 AIAACVLAYFC
-403 FGGQAGQESCPAT
+403 FGGQTGQDNAQQQAQTQQEAPAA
-416 GPKRSSRPR
+416 SSEENE
-425 RPPPRKARN
+425 K
-434 PETKADDD
+434 PEAKTDDE

-523 ENLKVSN
+523 ESLKVSN

-535 ADVANLIELYDC
+535 TDAANLIELYDC

-574 ILAALSANYVSG
+574 ILAALSANYVGG

>member
-55 SKTTKLDLGTL
+55 SKTTKLDLDTL

-139 VSNHDAE
+139 VSDHDAE
-146 ARSAATEQ
+146 ARFAATEQ
-154 AGPADAADS
+154 AGSADAADS
-163 FNADEEVE
+163 FDADEEVE
-171 TEASSKASEVDV
+171 TEASSEVSEVDAA
-183 TDATDASESEEACK
+183 DATDASESEEVCK

-222 VAGGEVDAETLKD
+222 VAGGEADAETLKG
-235 DATAEGVVHG
+235 DALSEGVEHG
-245 ESGDASGEQPA
+245 ESDDASGEQPA

-270 DAEADAAKVAEADAA
+270 D
-285 DPAEADAAEPAEAD
+285 AEADAAEPAEAD

-313 APKPAAVFDF
+313 APKPAAIFDF

-367 LDRPDLRERKRKRI
+367 LDRPDLKERKRKRI
-381 FIALCCVIAVL
+381 FIVLCCVIAVL

-403 FGGQAGQESCPAT
+403 FGGQAGQNASQQQSQTLHEAPAA
-416 GPKRSSRPR
+416 SSSEENE
-425 RPPPRKARN
+425 K
-434 PETKADDD
+434 PETKANDD

-535 ADVANLIELYDC
+535 ADAANLIELYDC

-574 ILAALSANYVSG
+574 ILAALSANYVGG

>member
-47 VGGNPIPA
+47 VGGNPILA

-84 KPSLASASAAHFGG
+84 KPGLASASAAHFGG

-139 VSNHDAE
+139 VSDHDAE

-154 AGPADAADS
+154 AGSADAADS
-163 FNADEEVE
+163 FDADEEVE
-171 TEASSKASEVDV
+171 TEASSGVSEVDAA
-183 TDATDASESEEACK
+183 DATDASESEEACK

-204 EAIEVAEDDEPS
+204 EAIEVAEDDEPL

-222 VAGGEVDAETLKD
+222 VAGGEADAETLKD
-235 DATAEGVVHG
+235 DAAAEGVEHG
-245 ESGDASGEQPA
+245 ESDDASGEQPA

-285 DPAEADAAEPAEAD
+285 EPAEAD
-299 ASKPAPSSEGPSDA
+299 ASKPAPSSEEPSDA

-367 LDRPDLRERKRKRI
+367 LDRPDLKERKRKRI
-381 FIALCCVIAVL
+381 FIVLCCVIAVL

-403 FGGQAGQESCPAT
+403 FGGQAGQNASQQQSQTLHEAPAA
-416 GPKRSSRPR
+416 SSSEENE
-425 RPPPRKARN
+425 K

-535 ADVANLIELYDC
+535 ADAANLIELYDC

-574 ILAALSANYVSG
+574 ILAALSANYVGG

>member
-84 KPSLASASAAHFGG
+84 KPSLASASAVHFGG

-139 VSNHDAE
+139 VSDHDAG

-154 AGPADAADS
+154 AGSADAADS
-163 FNADEEVE
+163 FDADEEVG
-171 TEASSKASEVDV
+171 TEASFEASEVDAA
-183 TDATDASESEEACK
+183 DATDASESEEVCK

-216 DALRAE
+216 DALRVE

-235 DATAEGVVHG
+235 DAATEVVVHG
-245 ESGDASGEQPA
+245 ESDDASREQPA
-256 CGTDSERDHAEGEV
+256 CGTESERDHAEGEV
-270 DAEADAAKVAEADAA
+270 DV
-285 DPAEADAAEPAEAD
+285 EADAAEPAEAD

-338 AAAAKPGPISFD
+338 AAAAKHGPISFD

-403 FGGQAGQESCPAT
+403 FGGQAGQDASQRQSQTQQEAPAA
-416 GPKRSSRPR
+416 SSEEGE
-425 RPPPRKARN
+425 KS
-434 PETKADDD
+434 ETKADDD

-449 AEALAREQSTPT
+449 AEALAREKSTPT

-535 ADVANLIELYDC
+535 TDAANLIELYDC

>member
-84 KPSLASASAAHFGG
+84 KPSLASASAVHFGG

-123 ACGPAAD
+123 ACRPAAD

-139 VSNHDAE
+139 VSDHDAG

-154 AGPADAADS
+154 AGSADAADS
-163 FNADEEVE
+163 FDADEEVG
-171 TEASSKASEVDV
+171 TEASFEASEVDAA
-183 TDATDASESEEACK
+183 DATDASESEEVCK

-216 DALRAE
+216 DALRVE

-235 DATAEGVVHG
+235 DAATEGVVHG
-245 ESGDASGEQPA
+245 ESDDASGEQPA

-270 DAEADAAKVAEADAA
+270 DV
-285 DPAEADAAEPAEAD
+285 EADAAEPAEAD

-338 AAAAKPGPISFD
+338 AAAAKHGPISFD

-403 FGGQAGQESCPAT
+403 FGGQAGQDASQRQSQTQQEAPAA
-416 GPKRSSRPR
+416 SSEEGE
-425 RPPPRKARN
+425 KS
-434 PETKADDD
+434 ETKADDD

-449 AEALAREQSTPT
+449 AEALAREKSTPT

-535 ADVANLIELYDC
+535 TDAANLIELYDC

>member
-73 SLPGDDEPTHA
+73 SLPGDDEPTQA
-84 KPSLASASAAHFGG
+84 KPSAASAAAVHFGG
-98 AKTTSLEIPEVVEAP
+98 VKTTSLDIPEVVEAP

-123 ACGPAAD
+123 ACGLTAD
-130 RGASGAFEK
+130 RGASDAFK
-139 VSNHDAE
+139 GVSAHGIE
-146 ARSAATEQ
+146 AHSAAAEH
-154 AGPADAADS
+154 AGSTDVADTSDA
-163 FNADEEVE
+163 NEEVE
-171 TEASSKASEVDV
+171 TEDFSEALENDAA
-183 TDATDASESEEACK
+183 DATCASESEEACK
-197 SEEALAD
+197 SEEALAA
-204 EAIEVAEDDEPS
+204 EAIEAAEGDEPS
-216 DALRAE
+216 DAGDAE
-222 VAGGEVDAETLKD
+222 AAGGGASAETPKGDAAAEDAES
-235 DATAEGVVHG
+235 AE
-245 ESGDASGEQPA
+245 SDDASGGQPA
-256 CGTDSERDHAEGEV
+256 RGTDSECDDAEGEV
-270 DAEADAAKVAEADAA
+270 DAEADRTKLAEAEAKVEADTS
-285 DPAEADAAEPAEAD
+285 E
-299 ASKPAPSSEGPSDA
+299 SAPSGEEPSNA

-367 LDRPDLRERKRKRI
+367 LDRPDLQERKRKRI

-403 FGGQAGQESCPAT
+403 FGGQTGQEGGQQQSQAQQQAPAA
-416 GPKRSSRPR
+416 SSEESE
-425 RPPPRKARN
+425 K
-434 PETKADDD
+434 PEAKADDE

-523 ENLKVSN
+523 ESLKISN
-530 SSPYA
+530 SSPYSTDA
-535 ADVANLIELYDC
+535 ANLIELYDC

-574 ILAALSANYVSG
+574 ILAALSANYVGG

>member
-73 SLPGDDEPTHA
+73 SLPGDDEPTQA
-84 KPSLASASAAHFGG
+84 KPSAASAAAAHFGG
-98 AKTTSLEIPEVVEAP
+98 AKTTSLEVPEVVEAP

-123 ACGPAAD
+123 ACGLAAD
-130 RGASGAFEK
+130 RGASGAFK
-139 VSNHDAE
+139 GASAHGAE
-146 ARSAATEQ
+146 AHSAAAEQ
-154 AGPADAADS
+154 AGSADVADAS
-163 FNADEEVE
+163 EADEEVE
-171 TEASSKASEVDV
+171 TEASSEALENDAA
-183 TDATDASESEEACK
+183 DATDASEPEGACK
-197 SEEALAD
+197 SEEALAA
-204 EAIEVAEDDEPS
+204 EAIEAAEGDELS
-216 DALRAE
+216 DAGDAE
-222 VAGGEVDAETLKD
+222 AAGGEADVETSKGDAAVEG
-235 DATAEGVVHG
+235 AEPV
-245 ESGDASGEQPA
+245 EADDASGEQPA
-256 CGTDSERDHAEGEV
+256 RGTDSECDDAEGEA
-270 DAEADAAKVAEADAA
+270 DTEADGAKLAEAEADA
-285 DPAEADAAEPAEAD
+285 D
-299 ASKPAPSSEGPSDA
+299 ASESASSSEEPSNA

-362 PKHFG
+362 PKRFG
-367 LDRPDLRERKRKRI
+367 LDRPDLQERKRKRI

-403 FGGQAGQESCPAT
+403 FGGQAGQEGDQQQSQAQQQAPAA
-416 GPKRSSRPR
+416 SSEESE
-425 RPPPRKARN
+425 K
-434 PETKADDD
+434 PEAKADDE

-523 ENLKVSN
+523 ESLKISN

-535 ADVANLIELYDC
+535 TDAANLIELYDC

-561 SVQYEVPSEHQDE
+561 SVQYEVPSEHQDK
-574 ILAALSANYVSG
+574 ILAALSANYVGG

>member
-123 ACGPAAD
+123 VCGPAAD

-139 VSNHDAE
+139 VSDHDAG
-146 ARSAATEQ
+146 ARSAATGQ
-154 AGPADAADS
+154 AGSADAADS

-171 TEASSKASEVDV
+171 TEASFGVSEIDAA
-183 TDATDASESEEACK
+183 DATDASESEEARK

-204 EAIEVAEDDEPS
+204 EAIEVAEDAEPS

-222 VAGGEVDAETLKD
+222 VAGGEADAETLKD
-235 DATAEGVVHG
+235 DALTEGVEHG
-245 ESGDASGEQPA
+245 ESDDASGEQPA

-270 DAEADAAKVAEADAA
+270 DAEADAA
-285 DPAEADAAEPAEAD
+285 EPAEAD
-299 ASKPAPSSEGPSDA
+299 ASKPAPSSKEPSDA

-381 FIALCCVIAVL
+381 FIALCCLIAVL

-403 FGGQAGQESCPAT
+403 FGGQAGQDASQQQPQTQQEAPAA
-416 GPKRSSRPR
+416 SSEENE
-425 RPPPRKARN
+425 K
-434 PETKADDD
+434 PETKAGDD

-535 ADVANLIELYDC
+535 ADAANLIELYDC

-574 ILAALSANYVSG
+574 ILAALSANYVGG

>member
-73 SLPGDDEPTHA
+73 NLPGDDEPTHA

-139 VSNHDAE
+139 VSDHDAE
-146 ARSAATEQ
+146 ARSAATGQ
-154 AGPADAADS
+154 AGSADAADS
-163 FNADEEVE
+163 FDADEEVE
-171 TEASSKASEVDV
+171 TETSFEASEVDV

-197 SEEALAD
+197 SEEALVD

-222 VAGGEVDAETLKD
+222 AAGGEVDAGTLKD
-235 DATAEGVVHG
+235 DAAAEGVEHG
-245 ESGDASGEQPA
+245 ESDDASGEQPA

-270 DAEADAAKVAEADAA
+270 DVEV
-285 DPAEADAAEPAEAD
+285 DAAEPAEAD
-299 ASKPAPSSEGPSDA
+299 ASKPAPSSGGPSDA

-331 VIPREAQ
+331 VIPRETQ

-367 LDRPDLRERKRKRI
+367 LDRPDLKERKRKRI
-381 FIALCCVIAVL
+381 FIALCCVIAAL

-403 FGGQAGQESCPAT
+403 FGGQAGQDASQQQSQTQQEAPAA
-416 GPKRSSRPR
+416 SSEENE
-425 RPPPRKARN
+425 K
-434 PETKADDD
+434 PETKAGDD

-449 AEALAREQSTPT
+449 AEALAREQSTPS

-535 ADVANLIELYDC
+535 ADAANLIELYDC

-574 ILAALSANYVSG
+574 ILAALSANYVGG